1 MIVTKESISSMSY
14 SDQIQSTASGKT
26 IRRIG
31 LGSLAVLIGQG
42 INILG
47 QILVVPLFLRA
58 WGQQLYG
65 EWITLYAMVGYTSL
79 LNFGMQ
85 TYVVNRLNQFY
96 SVGRLNDYTH
106 ILHSAL
112 SLYLGIVV
120 IAGSLIAVTVF
131 VTPIGQWLNLKDMD
145 HITTSIVALL
155 LAIQVILAIPQGLIV
170 GLYRTF
176 QEFPRG
182 AMLANFQRASI
193 LGLTVLTLLVGG
205 KIIQVA
211 AVQLIPIMAF
221 AAFILYD
228 INKRHPEVKIG
239 LSQSDWRLAITFL
252 GPSLL
257 FFLIQISG
265 ALTVQGS
272 IIVVSAFAGPA
283 YVAVF
288 AIHRTL
294 TNLIHQIVGS
304 LNTALWPELTT
315 LEAHGDYSRLRV
327 VHRSFVKMSF
337 AACVFAGIWLHFTGK
352 DIIEVWTL
360 GRIAFDQRL
369 LDIFL
374 IYLVLQAPWLGSSV
388 FSAAFN
394 RHRNLAACYILS
406 AVLGIGLAVVLIQH
420 WGIFGVAAGLLIG
433 DVLVCGW
440 FIPLDTCRIL
450 GDNIGKYWAEVL
462 IRGLPL
468 IAIVWGV
475 AWSLAQL
482 EALPILRILTIGG
495 GIITVGIG
503 LGYFFWLNSQ
513 ERRQVLSIGTP
524 LWNKIFRLN
533 LRKV

>member
-1 MIVTKESISSMSY
+1 LNTYKIVH
-14 SDQIQSTASGKT
+14 
-26 IRRIG
+26 RIG
-31 LGSLAVLIGQG
+31 LSSLAVLMGQG

-47 QILVVPLFLRA
+47 QILIVPLFLWA

-65 EWITLYAMVGYTSL
+65 EWITLYAMVGYISL

-112 SLYLGIVV
+112 SLYLGIAT
-120 IAGSLIAVTVF
+120 IAGSLIAVAVF
-131 VTPIGQWLNLKDMD
+131 VAPIGQWLNFMD
-145 HITTSIVALL
+145 IDHLTTSIVALL
-155 LAIQVILAIPQGLIV
+155 LAMQIILAIPQGLIT

-193 LGLTVLTLLVGG
+193 FGLTALTLMVGG
-205 KIIQVA
+205 KIIHVA
-211 AVQLIPIMAF
+211 AVQLIPIIAF

-228 INKRHPEVKIG
+228 IRKRHPEVKIG
-239 LSQSDWRLAITFL
+239 LSLSDWRLAIAFL

-265 ALTVQGS
+265 AFTVQGI

-288 AIHRTL
+288 TIHRTL

-315 LEAHGDYSRLRV
+315 LEARGDYSRLRV
-327 VHRSFVKMSF
+327 IHRSFVKVSF

-352 DIIEVWTL
+352 DIVELWTL
-360 GRIAFDQRL
+360 GRITFNQRL

-374 IYLVLQAPWLGSSV
+374 LYLILQAPWLGSSV
-388 FSAAFN
+388 FPAAFN
-394 RHRNLAACYILS
+394 RHKNLATCYILS
-406 AVLGIGLAVVLIQH
+406 AVLGIVLAVVLIQH
-420 WGIFGVAAGLLIG
+420 WGIVGVAVGLLIG
-433 DVLVCGW
+433 DVSICGW
-440 FIPLDTCRIL
+440 FIPLDTCGIL
-450 GDNIGKYWAEVL
+450 GDTIRKYWADTVL
-462 IRGLPL
+462 RGIPV

-475 AWSLAQL
+475 AWLVNRSINIPIVRILVIFGSVALTGVSVGYLVWLNNEERRRITSLA
-482 EALPILRILTIGG
+482 
-495 GIITVGIG
+495 TVLWRRPTRR
-503 LGYFFWLNSQ
+503 LG
-513 ERRQVLSIGTP
+513 R
-524 LWNKIFRLN
+524 
-533 LRKV
+533 

>member
-1 MIVTKESISSMSY
+1 MIITKESIDPMSY
-14 SDQIQSTASGKT
+14 SDKIQSTANGKT

-31 LGSLAVLIGQG
+31 LGSLAVLMGQG

-47 QILVVPLFLRA
+47 QILVVPLFLWA

-65 EWITLYAMVGYTSL
+65 EWITLYAIVGYISL

-96 SVGRLNDYTH
+96 SVGLLNDYTN

-112 SLYLGIVV
+112 SLYLGIAA
-120 IAGSLIAVTVF
+120 IAGSLIAFAVF
-131 VTPIGQWLNLKDMD
+131 VAPVGQWLNLRDMD
-145 HITTSIVALL
+145 HLTTSIVALL
-155 LAIQVILAIPQGLIV
+155 LAMQVILAIPQGLIA

-193 LGLTVLTLLVGG
+193 LGLTALTLMVGG
-205 KIIQVA
+205 KLIQVA

-228 INKRHPEVKIG
+228 IRKRHPEVKISF
-239 LSQSDWRLAITFL
+239 SQSDWRLAISFL

-265 ALTVQGS
+265 VLTVQGS

-294 TNLIHQIVGS
+294 TNLVRQIVGS
-304 LNTALWPELTT
+304 LNTVLWPELTT
-315 LEAHGDYSRLRV
+315 LEARGDYSQLRI

-337 AACVFAGIWLHFTGK
+337 AACVFAGIWLHFTGR
-352 DIIEVWTL
+352 DIIELWTL
-360 GRIAFDQRL
+360 GKITFNQRL

-374 IYLVLQAPWLGSSV
+374 FYLVLQAPWLGSSV
-388 FSAAFN
+388 FPAAFN
-394 RHRNLAACYILS
+394 RHKNLATCYILS

-420 WGIFGVAAGLLIG
+420 WGIVGVAVGLLIG

-440 FIPLDTCRIL
+440 FVPLETCRIL
-450 GDNIGKYWAEVL
+450 GDSIRKYWVEVL
-462 IRGLPL
+462 FRGLPV
-468 IAIVWGV
+468 IFITGIV
-475 AWSLAQL
+475 AWLASQIKSSSL
-482 EALPILRILTIGG
+482 ISIFIVFGSVILTGSI
-495 GIITVGIG
+495 VGYLI
-503 LGYFFWLNSQ
+503 WLNK
-513 ERRQVLSIGTP
+513 EEKKRITYLFIK
-524 LWNKIFRLN
+524 LWNRVFKNYF
-533 LRKV
+533 